1 MKNCIFQAGLKDGK
15 KLYTIERELGLL
27 MEYDLDT
34 FSYKIVTQLESNQM
48 TDGVW
53 RVNSI
58 VKVEDVLYLSFRD
71 HDFLMAY
78 DIKVGS
84 IAMYGEDR
92 DGRNGIEKILHIGD
106 ELWLIPY
113 CTSREVKVFKLQSK
127 QFEVKFSLQKQLC
140 RNRKLENGEL
150 VHFITASEGQ
160 IYAFLWNTPYII
172 SIDLSGKKVQ
182 MHEVEGGAKIVSATS
197 VGTHIWFSFANNTKV
212 VKWSIEK
219 GIQETMDI
227 KELPMDDRGCPI
239 INLFEIDDKIF
250 LIPRFHTKL
259 YSYKKIGAEWNL
271 IYIKGFN
278 RINQHKNNDSFRTY
292 IFKENQM
299 MLFPFDAD
307 RILIADLQTG
317 EWMEQ
322 ECVLSRE
329 DVVLYDIT
337 KKRVQKGIVEKSW
350 FSLEDFLKLVEL
362 KDR

>member
-1 MKNCIFQAGLKDGK
+1 MKNCIFQVGLKDGK

-113 CTSREVKVFKLQSK
+113 CTSREVKAFNLQSK
-127 QFEVKFSLQKQLC
+127 QFETKFSLQTQLC
-140 RNRKLENGEL
+140 RNRNWENGEF
-150 VHFITASEGQ
+150 VHFIAENKEQ

-172 SIDLSGKKVQ
+172 SIDLLGKKVQ
-182 MHEVEGGAKIVSATS
+182 VYEVECGAKIVSVTS
-197 VGTHIWFSFANNTKV
+197 VGTQFWISFADNTKI
-212 VKWSIEK
+212 VKWDIDK
-219 GIQETMDI
+219 GIIETIEIHDV
-227 KELPMDDRGCPI
+227 PMDERGCPI
-239 INLFEIDDKIF
+239 LNVFQINDKLF
-250 LIPRFHTKL
+250 LIPRYYTKL
-259 YSYKKIGAEWNL
+259 YSYRKVGIELEL
-271 IYIKGFN
+271 INTKRYKRIKTHN
-278 RINQHKNNDSFRTY
+278 NQDSFRTF
-292 IFKENQM
+292 IVNENQM

-307 RILIADLQTG
+307 RILLADLQTG

-329 DVVLYDIT
+329 ECILYGVT
-337 KKRVQKGIVEKSW
+337 EERVQKGIVERDW
-350 FSLEDFLKLVEL
+350 FSLKDFLKLVEL